1 MPLKTSAISS
11 QLEGSSGQPAR
22 DVLSSLNFL
31 ATDNSVTLTGCSPSV
46 GKRAQYFRASLIFP
60 AKTVSS
66 QTRSSWMMDVRS
78 RLLHLPVP
86 QSSLTSCHQWRGQ
99 HGLLLFSRSKPC
111 STAYACDSLC
121 FLRFCKRAHF
131 RWRGPFGSAR

>member
-11 QLEGSSGQPAR
+11 QLGGSSGQPAR

-60 AKTVSS
+60 A

-86 QSSLTSCHQWRGQ
+86 QSSLTSFHQWRGQ
-99 HGLLLFSRSKPC
+99 HGLLLCSRSKPC

-131 RWRGPFGSAR
+131 RRRGPFGSAR